1 MVDDAAPP
9 PAYWTSTVSR
19 IDGDR
24 IRIRGY
30 DLEELIGG
38 QTFTAS
44 AFLLLRG
51 RLPTPDEVRALDAI
65 LNAVLDYALE
75 KPGTVAARYTVS
87 ANPSM
92 VAGMAAAVLAVGRF
106 TLAPE
111 DTARFLLDAHD
122 RLVATGAGIDELA
135 ATLVAE
141 AGERRRRIPGFGHPR
156 FRKIDPRAQRLR
168 DVAEASGLWGER
180 ARLYEAVHRA
190 FTALPGKADIP
201 INDVG
206 MMAVVLVELGFTPEE
221 MTGLAVLSTMPG
233 VVAHLSEELR
243 TGRPIR
249 VVPEDQVDYAD
260 RSERDFVADR
270 RETGWPDGS

>member
-1 MVDDAAPP
+1 MVDDDAPP

-19 IDGDR
+19 IDGDTV
-24 IRIRGY
+24 RIRGY

-51 RLPTPDEVRALDAI
+51 RLPTPDEVRALDAV

-111 DTARFLLDAHD
+111 DTARFIVDAHD
-122 RLVATGAGIDELA
+122 RLAATGAGIDELA

-141 AGERRRRIPGFGHPR
+141 AGERRQRIPGFGHPR
-156 FRKIDPRAQRLR
+156 FRRIDPRAQRLR

-190 FTALPGKADIP
+190 FTGLPGKADIP

-270 RETGWPDGS
+270 REAGWPDGS

>member
-1 MVDDAAPP
+1 MSDDAAP

-24 IRIRGY
+24 VRIRGY

-51 RLPTPDEVRALDAI
+51 RLPTPDEVRALDAV

-92 VAGMAAAVLAVGRF
+92 VAGMAAAILAVGRF

-111 DTARFLLDAHD
+111 DTARFILETHD
-122 RLVATGAGIDELA
+122 RLVATDLGIDQLA
-135 ATLVAE
+135 ATVVAE
-141 AGERRRRIPGFGHPR
+141 AGERRQRIPGFGHPR
-156 FRKIDPRAQRLR
+156 FRRIDPRAQRLR
-168 DVAEASGLWGER
+168 DVAEASGLWGDR

-249 VVPEDQVDYAD
+249 IVPDDQVDYAD
-260 RSERDFVADR
+260 RSERDFAADR
-270 RETGWPDGS
+270 REAGWPDGS

>member
-1 MVDDAAPP
+1 MVDDAAP

-24 IRIRGY
+24 VRIRGY

-51 RLPTPDEVRALDAI
+51 RLPTPDEVRALDAV

-111 DTARFLLDAHD
+111 DTARFVLDAHD
-122 RLVATGAGIDELA
+122 RLMATGHGIDELA

-141 AGERRRRIPGFGHPR
+141 AGERRQRIPGFGHPR
-156 FRKIDPRAQRLR
+156 FRRIDPRAQRLR
-168 DVAEASGLWGER
+168 EVAEASGLWGER

-260 RSERDFVADR
+260 RSERDFAADR
-270 RETGWPDGS
+270 REAGWPDES

>member
-1 MVDDAAPP
+1 MVDDVAPS

-24 IRIRGY
+24 VRIRGY

-51 RLPTPDEVRALDAI
+51 RLPTPDEVRALDAV

-135 ATLVAE
+135 AMLVAE
-141 AGERRRRIPGFGHPR
+141 AAERRQRIPGFGHPR
-156 FRKIDPRAQRLR
+156 FRRIDPRAQRLR
-168 DVAEASGLWGER
+168 EVAEASGVWGER

-249 VVPEDQVDYAD
+249 VVPEDQVDYGD
-260 RSERDFVADR
+260 RSERDFAADR
-270 RETGWPDGS
+270 REAGWPDGS

>member
-1 MVDDAAPP
+1 MVDDAAP

-24 IRIRGY
+24 VRIRGY

-51 RLPTPDEVRALDAI
+51 RLPTPDEVRALDAV

-111 DTARFLLDAHD
+111 DTARFVLDAHD
-122 RLVATGAGIDELA
+122 RLLATGHGIDELA

-141 AGERRRRIPGFGHPR
+141 AGERRQRIPGFGHPR
-156 FRKIDPRAQRLR
+156 FRRIDPRAQRLR
-168 DVAEASGLWGER
+168 EVAEASGLWGKR

-260 RSERDFVADR
+260 RSERDFAADR
-270 RETGWPDGS
+270 REAGWPDES